1 MPTVTVKMDDDLF
14 GRIKEVAARRH
25 TSKSAI
31 LREAFVRSLENHP
44 PGSLLDQMTDLVGQT
59 TGPEDLSTN
68 ARHYLEKG
76 GYGESRTSDR

>member
-1 MPTVTVKMDDDLF
+1 MSIRPI
-14 GRIKEVAARRH
+14 G
-25 TSKSAI
+25 
-31 LREAFVRSLENHP
+31 P